1 VFVLLICGKFKAF
14 FFKSRIYEWVVSK
27 FEVFLGKLWAATPP
41 PKFRGPY
48 IKFIDNRIFGWIV
61 TKFEV
66 LFLKSWT
73 VNIFFRKFRDSYV
86 IMDYKHIFL
95 KF

>member
-1 VFVLLICGKFKAF
+1 MGCN
-14 FFKSRIYEWVVSK
+14 
-27 FEVFLGKLWAATPP
+27 PP